1 MAVSVPGEAAAPF
14 PLLSVLPLA
23 VVVHDAQ
30 GRVIAHNARA
40 EGTLGLAAEQ
50 LTGAAALPAGWTW
63 LREDGTPLAPDE
75 HPLYGALATRQMTG
89 HALLGLR
96 RGNGEVS
103 WLSAGIG
110 LHFDA
115 AGALVHA
122 LVTYDDVTRRI
133 TAERA
138 LSDSETRYRTLFD
151 SMDAAVLVMRGPACV
166 SCNPA
171 TVKMFGVDSVA
182 DVLGKTPL
190 DFAPKT
196 QPDGRD
202 SAQVVQENI
211 ALAMQNGSYAF
222 EWHTLKKS
230 GEPMVLE
237 VRFTPFVV
245 GGEPLFQCIALDVT
259 ARHRAAQAQRRAQ
272 ELEAL
277 GVLAGGLAHDF
288 NNQLQAAFG
297 FLSLARKAAERGERD
312 EALGEVEEALRR
324 SAKLAGQL
332 LTFSRGGNPVKKVTP
347 LGPLLDSAAHVAVG
361 GTPVELL
368 LELEPGL
375 WSVDADAGQLAQAL
389 QNVVMNAGQAM
400 PRGGAVT
407 VRARNVTGP
416 TPSLPWLPEGR
427 HAVITVSDTG
437 EGIPQDVVP
446 RIFEPYFTTRERSS
460 GLGLAVAWS
469 VVRSHGGVIDVQSA
483 QGRGTTIAIALP
495 ASARALPEAAQPV
508 PGRTR
513 PARILVMD
521 DDALVRK
528 AVGGLLVALGH
539 TVELAPEG
547 LTAVERF
554 RAAKVAGLPF
564 DVVVLDLTVRG
575 GLGGVETLELLRHE
589 DAQVKA
595 VVSSGY
601 SDTPAIAEHQRFGF
615 AAVLPKP
622 YTVELLQQVLASV
635 LPA

>member
-1 MAVSVPGEAAAPF
+1 MAVSVSGETEAPF

-30 GRVIAHNARA
+30 GRVIAHNPRA
-40 EGTLGLAAEQ
+40 EGVLGLTGDQ
-50 LTGAAALPAGWTW
+50 LTGAAPLPTGWTW
-63 LREDGTPLAPDE
+63 LREDGTPLSPGE
-75 HPLYGALATRQMTG
+75 HPIHGALASRQITG
-89 HALLGLR
+89 SALLGLR

-115 AGALVHA
+115 AGGVLHA
-122 LVTYDDVTRRI
+122 VVTYDDVTRRI
-133 TAERA
+133 VAERA
-138 LSDSETRYRTLFD
+138 LADSETRYRTLFD
-151 SMDAAVLVMRGPACV
+151 AMDAAVLVMRGAACV

-202 SAQVVQENI
+202 SAELVQQNI
-211 ALAMQNGSYAF
+211 ALAMQNGSHAF
-222 EWHTLKKS
+222 EWHTLKKN

-245 GGEPLFQCIALDVT
+245 GGEPMFQCIALDVT
-259 ARHRAAQAQRRAQ
+259 ARHRAAETQRRAQ

-297 FLSLARKAAERGERD
+297 FLSLARSGRGERD
-312 EALGEVEEALRR
+312 EALDEVEEALRR
-324 SAKLAGQL
+324 TAKLAAQL
-332 LTFSRGGNPVKKVTP
+332 LTFSRGGNPVKKVTR

-368 LELEPGL
+368 LELEPAL
-375 WSVDADAGQLAQAL
+375 WPVDADAGQLAQAL

-407 VRARNVTGP
+407 VRARNVTAP
-416 TPSLPWLPEGR
+416 TPELPWLPEGR

-437 EGIPQDVVP
+437 EGIPLDVLP

-483 QGRGTTIAIALP
+483 EGRGTSIAIALP
-495 ASARALPEAAQPV
+495 ASAQALPDAASPV
-508 PGRTR
+508 PGRPR

-547 LTAVERF
+547 LTAVERY

-564 DVVVLDLTVRG
+564 DLVVLDLTVRG

-589 DAQVKA
+589 DARVKA

-622 YTVELLQQVLASV
+622 YTVEVLEQVLASV
-635 LPA
+635 LDAP